1 MASHQISIRN
11 DVYQKLKKVKQENES
26 YSDTIE
32 RLLSNK
38 GNVEDLKELYGIL
51 GEDDLGFQDILNSS
65 RKEIQKALETR
76 FTLN

>member
-1 MASHQISIRN
+1 MASHQISIRDN
-11 DVYQKLKKVKQENES
+11 VYQKLKKIKQENES

-38 GNVEDLKELYGIL
+38 GNVEDLKELYVIL

-65 RKEIQKALETR
+65 RKEIQKALEIR
-76 FTLN
+76 FTLK

>member
-1 MASHQISIRN
+1 MVSHQISIRDN
-11 DVYQKLKKVKQENES
+11 VYQKLKNMKQEKES
-26 YSDTIE
+26 YSDIIE

-51 GEDDLGFQDILNSS
+51 GEDDLGFQDILKSS
-65 RKEIQKALETR
+65 RKDIQKALETR

>member
-38 GNVEDLKELYGIL
+38 GNVEDVKELYGIL

-76 FTLN
+76 FTLK

>member
-1 MASHQISIRN
+1 MASHQISIRDN
-11 DVYQKLKKVKQENES
+11 VYQKLKNMKQENES
-26 YSDTIE
+26 YSDIIE

-51 GEDDLGFQDILNSS
+51 GEDDLGFQDILKSS
-65 RKEIQKALETR
+65 RKDIQKALETR

>member
-65 RKEIQKALETR
+65 RKEIQKALEIR
-76 FTLN
+76 FTLK

>member
-11 DVYQKLKKVKQENES
+11 DVYQKLKKIKQENES

-38 GNVEDLKELYGIL
+38 GNVEDLKELYGIS
-51 GEDDLGFQDILNSS
+51 GEDELGFQYILNSS

-76 FTLN
+76 FPLN

>member
-11 DVYQKLKKVKQENES
+11 DVYQKLKKIKQENES

-32 RLLSNK
+32 RLLSSK

-51 GEDDLGFQDILNSS
+51 GEDELGFQDILKSS